1 MTQCWYRT
9 MFFVTCVYGVHSA
22 LSSLAA
28 QTSSAQAPLQIF
40 VSASAKNGSP
50 ITPDDSTLSAT
61 IDKQP
66 VQISS
71 VHSAKNDKLLFAV
84 MVDISSS
91 QAPKEAALKYAALK
105 IFQGLTSDQSQGYLV
120 LFSTQAYPSKRP
132 LQPSEVQ
139 SALEHIRFNGGTA
152 LYDGIAQISSG
163 ILSKGKNPDISRRI
177 VVVLSDGDDNYSHI
191 LADKMEETEQR
202 EGVAI
207 FSLSEYRADSSGKGL
222 DLLKQFAKDTGGTAV
237 LQNKMAD
244 GVAALVVAVQS
255 QSVISIA
262 PVPSSGRLHS
272 LSIKTQE
279 KGVSIAAPAH
289 ILIP

>member
-1 MTQCWYRT
+1 MTQRWRRT
-9 MFFVTCVYGVHSA
+9 VFLVVFVWGARGA

-28 QTSSAQAPLQIF
+28 QTPSAQAPLQIF
-40 VSASAKNGSP
+40 VSASAKDGSP
-50 ITPDDSTLSAT
+50 ITPDASTLSVA

-66 VQISS
+66 VQITS
-71 VHSAKNDKLLFAV
+71 VHSAKDDKLLFAV

-91 QAPKEAALKYAALK
+91 EAPKEAALKDAALK

-120 LFSTQAYPSKRP
+120 LFSTQTYPSKRP

-139 SALEHIRFNGGTA
+139 SALEQIRFNGGTA

-163 ILSKGKNPDISRRI
+163 ILSKGQNPDISRR
-177 VVVLSDGDDNYSHI
+177 VLVVLSDGDDNYSHM

-202 EGVAI
+202 EGVPV

-237 LQNKMAD
+237 LENKMAD
-244 GVAALVVAVQS
+244 GVAALVAAVQS
-255 QSVISIA
+255 QSVLSIA
-262 PVPSSGRLHS
+262 PVPGSARLRS

-279 KGVSIAAPAH
+279 KGVNIAAPAH